1 MQTRGQKT
9 GGGFAGEG
17 IIISFCLPVCS
28 GLHDGVPG
36 HCLLPCAPLLA
47 MHRWLKAQH
56 CLRAIGSVMA
66 EEEEWGLQRFFVV
79 EWSLVRG
86 VVLPD
91 AF

>member
-1 MQTRGQKT
+1 
-9 GGGFAGEG
+9 
-17 IIISFCLPVCS
+17 
-28 GLHDGVPG
+28 
-36 HCLLPCAPLLA
+36 
-47 MHRWLKAQH
+47 MHRWLKVQH